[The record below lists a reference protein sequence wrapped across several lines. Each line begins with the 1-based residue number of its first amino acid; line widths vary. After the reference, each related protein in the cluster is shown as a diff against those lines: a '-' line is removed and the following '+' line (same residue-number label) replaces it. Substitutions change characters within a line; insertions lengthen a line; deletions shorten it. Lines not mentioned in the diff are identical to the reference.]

1 MHRCLVSMAGLYQN
15 WRGSLVRD
23 YLRKGKSPCGD
34 FNILSDDWEA
44 FKKEKETPEFQ
55 VRT

>member
-1 MHRCLVSMAGLYQN
+1 
-15 WRGSLVRD
+15 VRD
-23 YLRKGKSPCGD
+23 YLRKDKSPCGD
-34 FNILSDDWEA
+34 FNILSDDWDA